1 MKAVRLHETGGPEVL
16 RLEDLPMPAAGP
28 GQVLVKAHSIGV
40 GIADQ
45 LVRTGRYPWMP
56 PLPTVPGI
64 EMSGT
69 VAALGAGVTGLRE
82 GDPVVVS
89 AVEERGCYAE
99 YAAVDAGWVFPVTG
113 GLDLAAAGCLMNYRV
128 AWRILH
134 AAARVR
140 AGDTVAIVGAAGGIG
155 SALVQLG
162 RAAGLTVIALA
173 RGAAKAAFAASL
185 GADHV
190 IDTRAE
196 DLAARIAALTGGSG
210 VDLFIDPVAGEDFA
224 GHLDLLAPVGMLVMY
239 GLIEGWPPDAVFRA
253 QRERM
258 ARAPAVRLFSMHA
271 YDGRADLA
279 REDYAR
285 LMDLAAAGRI
295 RPAIF
300 AELPLGMAAEA
311 HRLIDDSAIM
321 GKVLLQPGRSEA
333 RYAEAPG

>member
-1 MKAVRLHETGGPEVL
+1 ML
-16 RLEDLPMPAAGP
+16 RLDTLPDPVAGP
-28 GQVLVKAHSIGV
+28 GQVLVQAHSIGV

-69 VAALGAGVTGLRE
+69 VAALGAGVAGLSV

-89 AVEERGCYAE
+89 AVDTRDCYAE
-99 YAAVDAGWVFPVTG
+99 YLAADAAWVFSAEGV
-113 GLDLAAAGCLMNYRV
+113 DLADAGCLMNYRV

-155 SALVQLG
+155 SALVQLA
-162 RAAGLTVIALA
+162 RAAGLSVIALA
-173 RGAAKAAFAASL
+173 RGPEKASFAAAL

-190 IDTRAE
+190 VDTRRE
-196 DLAARIAALTGGSG
+196 ILADRIAEITGGRG
-210 VDLFIDPVAGEDFA
+210 VDLFIDPVAGPDFA

-258 ARAPAVRLFSMHA
+258 ARSPAVRLFSMHA
-271 YDGRADLA
+271 YDGRPDLA

-285 LMDLAAAGRI
+285 LMALLRDGTI
-295 RPAIF
+295 RPAIG
-300 AELPLGMAAEA
+300 AEFPLGMAAAA
-311 HRLIDDSAIM
+311 HALLDSGSAT
-321 GKVLLQPGRSEA
+321 GKILLQPKRT
-333 RYAEAPG
+333 APRHATPPAGG